1 MIACNLSV
9 LLAERNLKISQVS
22 KATGISRTTLTSLA
36 LNNAKG
42 IQFDTLNSLCTYLE
56 ITPDQFIR
64 HTPYEIQIE
73 KIENDPDLS
82 EDNARRSD
90 ALIYF
95 RVTSKY
101 DNRLIKLSLG
111 MHKEA
116 SFDGS
121 FIYYAHIQ
129 PLYNKSISEK
139 KQSIY
144 DIDYLFTLIN
154 KLPFQIYDI
163 FISDYTKTIIK
174 NFKLVD
180 ESPIIRISWD
190 LGPWKIVDGAI
201 IGFPEY
207 QNDSQQ

>member
-1 MIACNLSV
+1 
-9 LLAERNLKISQVS
+9 
-22 KATGISRTTLTSLA
+22 
-36 LNNAKG
+36 
-42 IQFDTLNSLCTYLE
+42 
-56 ITPDQFIR
+56 
-64 HTPYEIQIE
+64 
-73 KIENDPDLS
+73 
-82 EDNARRSD
+82 
-90 ALIYF
+90 
-95 RVTSKY
+95 
-101 DNRLIKLSLG
+101 
-111 MHKEA
+111 
-116 SFDGS
+116 
-121 FIYYAHIQ
+121 
-129 PLYNKSISEK
+129 SEK

-174 NFKLVD
+174 NFNLVD